1 MTRRIAKIAVA
12 GLLFGIPLV
21 TVSIPAFTAPDG
33 VPTVLGAPLPAEPPT
48 IAPPPPTPP
57 SPVNYTEDWWGYG
70 DAGGGGG
77 AGGGG

>member
-12 GLLFGIPLV
+12 GLLCGIPLV
-21 TVSIPAFTAPDG
+21 TVSIPAFAAPG
-33 VPTVLGAPLPAEPPT
+33 GAPTVLGAPLPAEPPT

-77 AGGGG
+77 AGGG